1 MEMVKRAVVVLNS
14 QCMYVCLGCFAPYKA
29 LLVSIHAPAP
39 GGHLIILGPTL
50 KGDP

>member
-14 QCMYVCLGCFAPYKA
+14 QCMYVSVA
-29 LLVSIHAPAP
+29 LLRIKPCLSPIHAPAP